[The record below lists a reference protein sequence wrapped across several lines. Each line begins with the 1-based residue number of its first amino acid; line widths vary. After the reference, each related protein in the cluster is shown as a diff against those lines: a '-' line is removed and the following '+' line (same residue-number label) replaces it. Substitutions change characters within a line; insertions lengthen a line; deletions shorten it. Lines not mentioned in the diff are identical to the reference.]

1 MNDFWNNI
9 LRYPRFFISSVSGS
23 ILVILTPFINLIK
36 TPQSRIILLFFIIF
50 LFLTLFFILKNMLA
64 I

>member
-1 MNDFWNNI
+1 MIDFWNNI

>member
-36 TPQSRIILLFFIIF
+36 TPKSRVLLLVFIIF
-50 LFLTLFFILKNMLA
+50 LFITLFLILKNMLA
-64 I
+64 V